1 MSSDWTTFQTIP
13 KRIKFSKAPKDTEDA
28 EVAEDAEDA
37 EADQKLY
44 QSIVG
49 SLIHA
54 AQATRP
60 DIAYDAVAT
69 ISRYLLKPYKTCMMA
84 AKRRRRCSREG
95 IGLNRLPFSGS
106 EDSSRLYLGGIAIL
120 VSQLVDIVRSVWR
133 KIVIGA

>member
-13 KRIKFSKAPKDTEDA
+13 KRIKFSKTLKDT
-28 EVAEDAEDA
+28 EDAEDA
-37 EADQKLY
+37 EADQILY

-49 SLIHA
+49 SLMYA

-84 AKRRRRCSREG
+84 AKRVLR
-95 IGLNRLPFSGS
+95 
-106 EDSSRLYLGGIAIL
+106 YL
-120 VSQLVDIVRSVWR
+120 
-133 KIVIGA
+133 